1 MKFILKNINYFNNR
15 EINKNIITYLNISQ
29 KYFDYYIDVGNNT
42 INYIVFNEK
51 IKLIQIIFQEE
62 RITKESNFNIL
73 EQGIKYIKNYKIEQ
87 ILQYNILLYNNI
99 ENYEIKTWMFKD
111 YKNEFNHNYYKIYI
125 YNLKNFKKSKDNN
138 LRLLYNIIYKL

>member
-15 EINKNIITYLNISQ
+15 EINKKIITYLNISQ

-73 EQGIKYIKNYKIEQ
+73 EQGIKYIKKYKIEQ

>member
-73 EQGIKYIKNYKIEQ
+73 EQGIKYIKKYKIEQ